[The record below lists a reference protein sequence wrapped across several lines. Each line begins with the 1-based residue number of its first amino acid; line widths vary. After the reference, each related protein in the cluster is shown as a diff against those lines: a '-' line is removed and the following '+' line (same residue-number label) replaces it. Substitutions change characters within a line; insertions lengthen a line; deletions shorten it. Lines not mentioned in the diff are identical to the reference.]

1 MIAFNLV
8 GNTSAVCRLSIWF
21 TYEKFKQM
29 SMKDNAG
36 NTLLLTCS
44 IVILLRLPHPLP
56 KTAVVDRY
64 LFYYVNGEVKFVR

>member
-8 GNTSAVCRLSIWF
+8 GNTSAVRRLSIWF
-21 TYEKFKQM
+21 TYKKFKQM
-29 SMKDNAG
+29 SMKGNAG

-56 KTAVVDRY
+56 TTSFKVSWD
-64 LFYYVNGEVKFVR
+64 FKSNQG

>member
-8 GNTSAVCRLSIWF
+8 GNTSAVRRLSIWF
-21 TYEKFKQM
+21 TKFKQM
-29 SMKDNAG
+29 SMKGNAG

-56 KTAVVDRY
+56 KTSFKVSWN
-64 LFYYVNGEVKFVR
+64 FKSNEG

>member
-8 GNTSAVCRLSIWF
+8 GNTSAVCILSIWF

-56 KTAVVDRY
+56 KCHGILKAIKGKLRKR
-64 LFYYVNGEVKFVR
+64 FMH

>member
-8 GNTSAVCRLSIWF
+8 GNTSAVRRLSIWF
-21 TYEKFKQM
+21 TKFKQM
-29 SMKDNAG
+29 SMKGNAG

-56 KTAVVDRY
+56 TTSFKVSWN
-64 LFYYVNGEVKFVR
+64 FKSNQG

>member
-56 KTAVVDRY
+56 KTSFKVSWN
-64 LFYYVNGEVKFVR
+64 FKSNEG

>member
-8 GNTSAVCRLSIWF
+8 GNTSAIRRLSIWF
-21 TYEKFKQM
+21 NQM

-56 KTAVVDRY
+56 TTSFKVSWN
-64 LFYYVNGEVKFVR
+64 FKSN